1 MKVIG
6 LTGGIGSGKS
16 SILSIFEKDGIPIFR
31 SDDEAKRILDSDTEL
46 ASVLVKEFGKN
57 ILNEADKPDRKKL
70 AAIVFSNPERLKVL
84 NKQIHPKV
92 AIAFQSF
99 KKRHSKASFVMK
111 EAAILFETGAHL
123 NCDMTILVTAPE
135 EERIRRVVKRD
146 GIESE
151 EVARR
156 IQHQW
161 SDEKKIPLADFVIHN
176 EDWTDT
182 LQQIEKLKTEIGI
195 LKNN

>member
-16 SILSIFEKDGIPIFR
+16 RVLSVFEKVGIPVFR
-31 SDDEAKRILDSDTEL
+31 SDDEAKIILDLDTEV
-46 ASVLVKEFGKN
+46 ASALVKEFGKN

-70 AAIVFSNPERLKVL
+70 ATIVFSNPEHLKII

-92 AIAFQSF
+92 AIAFENF
-99 KKRHSKASFVMK
+99 KKRHPNASFVMK
-111 EAAILFETGAHL
+111 EAAILFETGVHL

-135 EERIRRVVKRD
+135 QERIRRVVQRD
-146 GIESE
+146 AIESE
-151 EVARR
+151 EVVRR
-156 IQHQW
+156 IRHQW

-195 LKNN
+195 WEG

>member
-16 SILSIFEKDGIPIFR
+16 SVLSVFEKVGIPVFR
-31 SDDEAKRILDSDTEL
+31 SDDEAKKILDSDREL
-46 ASVLVKEFGKN
+46 TSALVKEFGKK

-70 AAIVFSNPERLKVL
+70 ATIVFSNPERLKII

-92 AIAFQSF
+92 AFAFERF

-111 EAAILFETGAHL
+111 EAAILFETGTHV
-123 NCDMTILVTAPE
+123 NCDMTILVTASE
-135 EERIRRVVKRD
+135 QERIRRVVKRD

-151 EVARR
+151 EVVRR
-156 IQHQW
+156 IRHQW

-182 LQQIEKLKTEIGI
+182 LQQIEKLKTEIGM
-195 LKNN
+195 LKG